1 MKLDLA
7 RKLAILSDAAKYD
20 ASCASSG
27 TERRD
32 SRKGGIGSTGG
43 SGICH
48 AYTPDGRCVSLLK
61 ILMTNFCIFDC
72 VYCVN
77 RVSSN
82 VERARFSVEEV
93 VSLTLEFYRR
103 NYIEGLFLSSGI
115 IRSPDQTMADMVR
128 IARTLREDHGFKGY
142 IHLKTI
148 PDASPELIDE
158 AGLYADRLS
167 INIELPQDASI
178 RRLAPEKRPE
188 TIRGAMARVRIARE
202 ASRERSHGGKRPARF
217 APAGQSTQMIV
228 GADGASDATILDT
241 SARLYAGYGL
251 KRVYYS
257 AFSPI
262 PDASAVLPLVKPPL
276 LREHR
281 LYQADWLMR
290 FYGFEA
296 AELAAGD
303 GMLDLAVDPKL
314 AWALAHREAFPVDV
328 NRAPQ
333 GGAAAGAG
341 LRHEDCQP
349 HAGGAAA
356 AAAPLGRPD
365 PHRGADG
372 KGEAF
377 RHPARLVARRAD
389 RQRRPASPLRPA
401 GRAVEPVL
409 MHRVM
414 LPPRGTAMAWREAAR
429 ALAAHDVPASQVEW
443 IVGDAAEGALFDAEL
458 LPSGEGRRLTT
469 PRAFP
474 DLAGQ
479 VLCHRDP
486 QAPGPALSGAA
497 AAAGPSRADGRSRRP
512 ADAAAERAGEG
523 GAPRHPQDARLRALP
538 RTAERTAPVA
548 ASPPGSSPS
557 TTSSRRTPPSSP
569 AASPTWTGRYARL
582 TCRRSSWTA
591 R

>member
-1 MKLDLA
+1 MKPDLA

-32 SRKGGIGSTGG
+32 ARKGGLGSTEG

-72 VYCVN
+72 AYCVN

-82 VERARFSVEEV
+82 VERARFTPEEV

-128 IARTLREDHGFKGY
+128 IARELRQTHGFKGY

-167 INIELPQDASI
+167 VNIELPQDASI
-178 RRLAPEKRPE
+178 RALAPEKRPE
-188 TIRGAMARVRIARE
+188 TIRGAMARVKTTRE
-202 ASRERSHGGKRPARF
+202 ASRDRSHSGKRPARF

-228 GADGASDATILDT
+228 GADGASDATILGT
-241 SARLYAGYGL
+241 SARLYSGYGL

-262 PDASAVLPLVKPPL
+262 PDASAALPLVKPPL

-296 AELAAGD
+296 EEITGGQ
-303 GMLDLAVDPKL
+303 GMLDLAIDPKL
-314 AWALAHREAFPVDV
+314 GWALAHREAFPVDV
-328 NRAPQ
+328 NRAPREALLRVPGFGTKTVERLLSARRQ
-333 GGAAAGAG
+333 RLLHWDDLRRLGALMKKAKPFITLPGWSPAGLTDSAG
-341 LRHEDCQP
+341 LR
-349 HAGGAAA
+349 ARF
-356 AAAPLGRPD
+356 AP
-365 PHRGADG
+365 
-372 KGEAF
+372 
-377 RHPARLVARRAD
+377 
-389 RQRRPASPLRPA
+389 
-401 GRAVEPVL
+401 
-409 MHRVM
+409 
-414 LPPRGTAMAWREAAR
+414 PPEQ
-429 ALAAHDVPASQVEW
+429 LS
-443 IVGDAAEGALFDAEL
+443 L
-458 LPSGEGRRLTT
+458 L
-469 PRAFP
+469 
-474 DLAGQ
+474 
-479 VLCHRDP
+479 
-486 QAPGPALSGAA
+486 
-497 AAAGPSRADGRSRRP
+497 
-512 ADAAAERAGEG
+512 
-523 GAPRHPQDARLRALP
+523 
-538 RTAERTAPVA
+538 
-548 ASPPGSSPS
+548 
-557 TTSSRRTPPSSP
+557 
-569 AASPTWTGRYARL
+569 
-582 TCRRSSWTA
+582 
-591 R
+591 